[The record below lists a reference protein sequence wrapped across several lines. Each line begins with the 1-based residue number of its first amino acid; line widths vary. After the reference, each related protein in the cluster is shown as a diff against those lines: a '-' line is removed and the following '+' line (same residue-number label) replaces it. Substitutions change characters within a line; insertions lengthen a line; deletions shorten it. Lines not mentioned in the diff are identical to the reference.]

1 MSPNRSDATTPA
13 DGTAVPAAE
22 VRAAFGAAAGYALL
36 APSVFNT
43 QPWRWRVGPG
53 AVLTLRADR
62 SRQVHSVDEAR
73 RLLLVSCGAAL
84 HHARLALAVAG
95 YRTEVVRFPEAA
107 DPDVLARITV
117 TGRQEPDP
125 EQSRL
130 HAAGERR
137 RTDRRAFDDRRVAEP
152 TLRRLRQVVEAE
164 GAYLHLVRED
174 QMPMLAVA
182 TANAAAVELED
193 PAYRAELRR
202 WTNRPAGSRD
212 GVPAASAVRPGP
224 RRVPIREHAF
234 GGTPGLETG
243 DGMDR
248 GAAYAILFGNGD
260 APADL
265 LAGGEALSALLL
277 TAVAEGLA
285 TAPLSDPIELEWPRW
300 LMRNLLAAI
309 GEPYVVV
316 RLGFVADPSP
326 LPPVLRR
333 DPTDVIEYAD

>member
-1 MSPNRSDATTPA
+1 MIPDRSTAPTAA
-13 DGTAVPAAE
+13 DGTAVPLAE
-22 VRAAFGAAAGYALL
+22 VRAAFGVAAAYALL

-43 QPWRWRVGPG
+43 QPWRWQIGRD

-62 SRQVHSVDEAR
+62 SRQVHSVDATR

-95 YRTEVVRFPEAA
+95 YRTEVVRFPRGG

-117 TGRQEPDP
+117 TGRQDPDP
-125 EQSRL
+125 EQSRQ
-130 HAAGERR
+130 HAAGRRR
-137 RTDRRAFDDRRVAEP
+137 RTDRRAFGDRTVPES
-152 TLRRLRQVVEAE
+152 TLRRLRAVVEAE
-164 GAYLHLVRED
+164 GAYLHLVRDD

-182 TANAAAVELED
+182 TANAASVELDD
-193 PAYRAELRR
+193 PGYRAELRR
-202 WTNRPAGSRD
+202 WTNRPPESRD
-212 GVPAASAVRPGP
+212 GVPAASAVRQGL
-224 RRVPIREHAF
+224 RRVPIREHALD
-234 GGTPGLETG
+234 GTPGLEVG
-243 DGMDR
+243 DGTDR
-248 GAAYAILFGNGD
+248 GAAYAILFGIGD

-285 TAPLSDPIELEWPRW
+285 TAPLSDPIELDWPRW
-300 LMRNLLAAI
+300 LMRNLLADI

-316 RLGFVADPSP
+316 RLGFVDDPSP

-333 DPTDVIEYAD
+333 EPADVIEYAD

>member
-1 MSPNRSDATTPA
+1 MTANRSTATTAA
-13 DGTAVPAAE
+13 DGSGVPAAE
-22 VRAAFGAAAGYALL
+22 ARAAFGAAAAYALL

-43 QPWRWRVGPG
+43 QPWRWRIGPG

-62 SRQVHSVDEAR
+62 SRQVHSVDASR

-84 HHARLALAVAG
+84 HHARLALAAAG
-95 YRTEVVRFPEAA
+95 YRTEVVRSPDGA

-117 TGRQEPDP
+117 TGRQDVDP
-125 EQSRL
+125 ERSRQY
-130 HAAGERR
+130 AAGQRR
-137 RTDRRAFDDRRVAEP
+137 RTDRRAFGDRSVAEP
-152 TLRRLRQVVEAE
+152 TLRRLREVVEAE
-164 GAYLHLVRED
+164 GAHLHLVRDD

-202 WTNRPAGSRD
+202 WTNRPPESRD
-212 GVPAASAVRPGP
+212 GVPAASAVRPGL
-224 RRVPIREHAF
+224 RRVPIREHAL
-234 GGTPGLETG
+234 GGTPGLEVG

-248 GAAYAILFGNGD
+248 GAAYAILFGTGD

-265 LAGGEALSALLL
+265 LTGGEALSALLL

-285 TAPLSDPIELEWPRW
+285 TAPLSDPIELDWPRW
-300 LMRNLLAAI
+300 LMRNLLADI

-316 RLGFVADPSP
+316 RLGFAADPTP

-333 DPTDVIEYAD
+333 EPADVIGYAD